1 MRAVDTV
8 SRGRR
13 AALLALTAA
22 LALVGARAARAQI
35 SADQVRQRYER
46 NTKGTSIEEFARQMD
61 SDDAAERL
69 KGVKSMSESTDPKA
83 VEYLVQALGDPDMRV
98 KAKAIDACGN
108 VRATDATPVLIQQLF
123 LRTTDPE
130 VKQRIL
136 AALGKIGDVRASKPI
151 QEFLGRD
158 LDYPTRGTAIYALGD
173 IGDPDALDFL
183 QNIERVEPHPT
194 IKRIARE
201 AEAKIRY
208 QQALRQTEAKQPL
221 STFLPPDQPP
231 AQ

>member
-1 MRAVDTV
+1 MTRSP
-8 SRGRR
+8 SRT
-13 AALLALTAA
+13 LALACATAVLMIA
-22 LALVGARAARAQI
+22 ARAARGQI
-35 SADQVRQRYER
+35 SADQVRQRYDR
-46 NTKGTSIEEFARQMD
+46 QSKGSSVEEFAKQMD
-61 SDDAAERL
+61 SEDPAERL

-83 VEYLVQALGDPDMRV
+83 VDYLVQALGDSDMRI

-108 VRATDATPVLIQQLF
+108 LRATDATPVLIQQLF

-136 AALGKIGDVRASKPI
+136 AALGKIGDARAAKPI

-158 LDYPTRGTAIYALGD
+158 LDQATKGTAIYALGD

-183 QNIERVEPHPT
+183 QNLERTEPAPT

-201 AEAKIRY
+201 AQGKIRY
-208 QQALRQTEAKQPL
+208 QQAQRQTEAKQPL
-221 STFLPPDQPP
+221 DTFLPPDQPP